1 MQIRQRDYF
10 ANSDTRQ
17 NKTVKGILVAQK
29 DAVRKQRASKLNLN
43 LYVGLER
50 TSPGGNKEIQNTKH
64 KANPCAKKST
74 LEGNEG
80 GNVRKVEDKGSLG
93 GVRANLFKPGNERDN
108 ENIKWDCDH
117 QTCSE
122 IKHME

>member
-50 TSPGGNKEIQNTKH
+50 TSPGVNKEIQNTKY
-64 KANPCAKKST
+64 KANPCAKKKYS
-74 LEGNEG
+74 G
-80 GNVRKVEDKGSLG
+80 G
-93 GVRANLFKPGNERDN
+93 
-108 ENIKWDCDH
+108 
-117 QTCSE
+117 
-122 IKHME
+122 

>member
-10 ANSDTRQ
+10 ANSDTKQ

-50 TSPGGNKEIQNTKH
+50 TSPGGNKEIQNTKQIL
-64 KANPCAKKST
+64 PQKKVLWRVT
-74 LEGNEG
+74 
-80 GNVRKVEDKGSLG
+80 RVE
-93 GVRANLFKPGNERDN
+93 
-108 ENIKWDCDH
+108 
-117 QTCSE
+117 
-122 IKHME
+122 M